1 MSGRWTSSCGISN
14 ACCVKCLSGSLALVT
29 ALLLLGRCG
38 SPFSQGE
45 TLYVRHCA
53 PCHMEDGSGLAG
65 LIPPLA
71 GADYLTLFP
80 DLLPCIVVNGLDGP
94 IDVNGQT
101 YNQPMPGIAGLNDVE
116 IANILNYIQHRWGDA
131 ALYYAPAD
139 IRKRLEDC
147 APR

>member
-1 MSGRWTSSCGISN
+1 
-14 ACCVKCLSGSLALVT
+14 
-29 ALLLLGRCG
+29 
-38 SPFSQGE
+38 
-45 TLYVRHCA
+45 
-53 PCHMEDGSGLAG
+53 MEDGSGLAG